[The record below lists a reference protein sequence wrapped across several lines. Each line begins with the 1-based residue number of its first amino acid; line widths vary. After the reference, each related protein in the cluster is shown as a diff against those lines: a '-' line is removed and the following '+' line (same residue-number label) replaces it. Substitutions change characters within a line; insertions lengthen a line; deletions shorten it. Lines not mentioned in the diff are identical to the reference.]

1 MQPKTAVR
9 AATLQTAIPVFKLL
23 KAPLLLPLNEVGE
36 GPAEPEPDTLVP
48 EVAAEVAPVAVFE
61 RVTPKGV
68 VEVVAEGLYVIEE
81 RKHVSHLFGFR
92 HMNELWRT

>member
-9 AATLQTAIPVFKLL
+9 AATLQTAMPVFKLL

-48 EVAAEVAPVAVFE
+48 EVAAVVAPVAVFE

-68 VEVVAEGLYVIEE
+68 VEVVAEGL
-81 RKHVSHLFGFR
+81 
-92 HMNELWRT
+92 

>member
-48 EVAAEVAPVAVFE
+48 EVATEVNHLVDLSTLNNPRELTFQLLAVQ
-61 RVTPKGV
+61 VKYLNCNDTSKSICNS
-68 VEVVAEGLYVIEE
+68 L
-81 RKHVSHLFGFR
+81 
-92 HMNELWRT
+92 